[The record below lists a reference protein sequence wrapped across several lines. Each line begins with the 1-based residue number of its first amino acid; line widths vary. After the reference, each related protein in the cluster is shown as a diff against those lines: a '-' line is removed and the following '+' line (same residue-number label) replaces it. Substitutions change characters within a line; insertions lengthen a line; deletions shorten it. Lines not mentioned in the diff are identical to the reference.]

1 MKKNLFFI
9 LFISA
14 IFLHANNFQ
23 DYLKQQ
29 NQAFDTY
36 KSTFEKEFEAYKTAY
51 DKSLESYKK
60 EILTI
65 WPTAEIST
73 KHKFIQYNEDY
84 SSKKSIDYEKENIEI
99 EVVAKDEQDAR
110 NKIQMAL
117 NDLVEE
123 DVKNAYEKDQLEHKI
138 NATLKLTPKVQ
149 SQEKLIGDVLSQ
161 EEKKNFIEVAKQ
173 EPLATTSYENKT
185 IYKLNVKLPNEALIK
200 KAQQFKQSVDVYS
213 SKNDINKELVYA
225 VIHSESSF
233 NPMAR
238 SHIPAFG
245 LMQIVPQSAGVDT
258 YQFLY
263 GEKKLLS
270 ADYLYNPINNIK
282 IGSTY
287 LHIVYFN
294 YLRHIHNPLSRLYC
308 SIAAYNTGA
317 GNVARSFVG
326 SNNIKKASKKI
337 NTMTPEEVYK
347 HLMRHLPYNETKH
360 YLQKVNDRRFVYL
373 KLIENNTL

>member
-1 MKKNLFFI
+1 
-9 LFISA
+9 
-14 IFLHANNFQ
+14 NNFQ

-51 DKSLESYKK
+51 DKSLERYKK

-138 NATLKLTPKVQ
+138 NETLKLTPKIQ

-161 EEKKNFIEVAKQ
+161 EEKKNFIEVAKK
-173 EPLATTSYENKT
+173 EPLVTTSYENKT

-200 KAQQFKQSVDVYS
+200 KA
-213 SKNDINKELVYA
+213 
-225 VIHSESSF
+225 
-233 NPMAR
+233 
-238 SHIPAFG
+238 
-245 LMQIVPQSAGVDT
+245 
-258 YQFLY
+258 
-263 GEKKLLS
+263 
-270 ADYLYNPINNIK
+270 
-282 IGSTY
+282 
-287 LHIVYFN
+287 
-294 YLRHIHNPLSRLYC
+294 
-308 SIAAYNTGA
+308 
-317 GNVARSFVG
+317 
-326 SNNIKKASKKI
+326 
-337 NTMTPEEVYK
+337 
-347 HLMRHLPYNETKH
+347 
-360 YLQKVNDRRFVYL
+360 
-373 KLIENNTL
+373 